1 MSRVFGEDIE
11 KIFIDRIKDAVN
23 GLNAIT
29 TIIDSERGGKKLA
42 PAMKI
47 RSENIA
53 SGDSVLEFPCVNVY
67 IEGSQVGSDGGI
79 TNDIEMMNDVYTV
92 TVLISIKEEIQSKNN
107 TILNRYEEAIKR
119 CLHGYRTEQT
129 TWILNSSSQKGI
141 GTDAD
146 YRKTCDRLKAQ
157 FEVRIN

>member
-1 MSRVFGEDIE
+1 MSRVFAEDIE
-11 KIFIDRIKDAVN
+11 KIFIDRIKDTAN

-79 TNDIEMMNDVYTV
+79 SNDIEMMNDVYTV
-92 TVLISIKEEIQSKNN
+92 TVLISIKEEIQSKNK
-107 TILNRYEEAIKR
+107 TIQE
-119 CLHGYRTEQT
+119 
-129 TWILNSSSQKGI
+129 
-141 GTDAD
+141 
-146 YRKTCDRLKAQ
+146 
-157 FEVRIN
+157 